1 MSKEDLKLAT
11 LNPKLYK
18 IVKDP
23 EQKRFQFT
31 LEDVVNDEISNE
43 IPNEPLVPTKS
54 PEIAKSTP
62 STKVPWGILSSSLR
76 SNYLHITVSLRKSL
90 VEKSKVNS
98 VQEPCTKCFVV
109 HLSKFAILQT
119 T

>member
-23 EQKRFQFT
+23 EQKRFPFT
-31 LEDVVNDEISNE
+31 LDDVVNNEISNE
-43 IPNEPLVPTKS
+43 IPNEPSVPTKS

-62 STKVPWGILSSSLR
+62 STKVPWGILSSSL
-76 SNYLHITVSLRKSL
+76 HITVSLRKSL
-90 VEKSKVNS
+90 VETSKVNS
-98 VQEPCTKCFVV
+98 VQEPCTKCFAV
-109 HLSKFAILQT
+109 HLSKFEILQPT
-119 T
+119 